1 MPHIVLEHSADLK
14 SSLNESQIL
23 VKMHEFFVNTG
34 IFTPEAVKAR
44 SISFDEYILTGAGKS
59 FVHVSVSILAGRS
72 DEQIEMLCN
81 NLYSLMKENI
91 TQTEKL
97 SLEIREMNPKTYRK

>member
-1 MPHIVLEHSADLK
+1 LPHIVLEHSADLK

-23 VKMHEFFVNTG
+23 VKMHEMFIDTG
-34 IFTPEAVKAR
+34 VFSPRAVRAR
-44 SISFDEYILTGAGKS
+44 SISYDDYVLTGAGES

-72 DEQIEMLCN
+72 DEQIEMLCD
-81 NLYSLMKENI
+81 NLFSLLKDNI
-91 TQTEKL
+91 TQTDNV